1 MSVENLLYQG
11 LIGFTNAMYLWLVAA
26 GLTIAFGVLKVL
38 NFAHGSLYMLGA
50 YVAFS
55 LYGEMGLGFWFSLV
69 LATLSIAALGLLL
82 ERTLFRPLY
91 DLDITYGLI
100 LTFGLVLVFSDLAR
114 LVWGGV
120 FRIPPTPTTLIG
132 SFEVFGR
139 GFSYY
144 NAFVIA
150 AGLIVGVAL
159 WLLLDRTW
167 WGRTVRATASDREM
181 AGALGIRVGWI
192 YASVF
197 ALAAGVAA
205 LGGALSI
212 PVRVVTPGLG
222 TTIIIQ
228 AFIITVI
235 GGLGSLRGAF
245 LGAVIVGLAN
255 AYGILLFPDVEL
267 FLIYGIMALVL
278 LLKPEGLLGE
288 RR

>member
-11 LIGFTNAMYLWLVAA
+11 LIGLTNGMYLWLVAA
-26 GLTIAFGVLKVL
+26 GLTIAFGVLKIL
-38 NFAHGSLYMLGA
+38 NFAHGSLYMVGA
-50 YVAFS
+50 YIGVFI
-55 LYGEMGLGFWFSLV
+55 YGDFGLGFWSSLA
-69 LATLSIAALGLLL
+69 LATLTVGLLGLVL

-91 DLDITYGLI
+91 KLDITYGLI
-100 LTFGLVLVFSDLAR
+100 LTFGLALVFSDLVR
-114 LVWGGV
+114 ILWGGV
-120 FRIPPTPTTLIG
+120 FLIPPTPAELVGTFDIL
-132 SFEVFGR
+132 SR
-139 GFSYY
+139 AFSYY

-150 AGLIVGVAL
+150 AGLLVGAGL
-159 WLLLDRTW
+159 WILLDHTW

-181 AGALGIRVGWI
+181 SAVLGINAGWI

-197 ALAAGVAA
+197 ALAAAVAGIA
-205 LGGALSI
+205 GALSI
-212 PVRVVTPGLG
+212 PVRVATPGLG

-278 LLKPEGLLGE
+278 LVRPQGLLGE
-288 RR
+288 RQ